1 MVKLVVQIPCY
12 DEALLLPVVI
22 AAIPR
27 RIPGVDCVEVLVI
40 DDGSTDGTAD
50 VALEAGADDV
60 VRHPV
65 NRGLAAAFRTGLG
78 EALAR
83 GADIIVNTDGD
94 NQYPQEDIPRLI
106 APLLAGEADVV
117 VGDRKPGS
125 ARHFSVSKRLLQR
138 VGSGV
143 VRLASAT
150 NVADAASGFRAY
162 TRETAIR
169 LNVLSD
175 YSYTLESLI
184 QIGAAHLRVVSVP
197 IEARPDRR
205 PSRLMRSIPHY
216 LVHSAATIL
225 RAFATYR
232 PLAVFFTL
240 GATLILLGSVGIGR
254 FVYYY
259 VTEGGGGHVQSL
271 VLSAAVFVVGFQVL
285 LIGLLADLVAANRR
299 LTEEA
304 LVRLRR
310 LELGTGTL
318 APETKRPRNT
328 RFRASAD

>member
-1 MVKLVVQIPCY
+1 MKLIVQIPCY
-12 DEALLLPVVI
+12 DEAEQLPAVL
-22 AAIPR
+22 AGIPR
-27 RIPGVDCVEVLVI
+27 RIPGVDCVEVLVV
-40 DDGSTDGTAD
+40 DDGSTDGTAE
-50 VALEAGADDV
+50 VARRAGADHV
-60 VRHPV
+60 IRHPG
-65 NRGLAAAFRTGLG
+65 NRGLAAAFRTGLDH
-78 EALAR
+78 ALALD
-83 GADIIVNTDGD
+83 ADIIVNTDGD

-117 VGDRKPGS
+117 VGDRRAGE
-125 ARHFSVSKRLLQR
+125 ARHFSASKRLLQR
-138 VGSGV
+138 LGSSV

-150 NVADAASGFRAY
+150 DVADAPSGFRAY
-162 TRETAIR
+162 TRETALR
-169 LNVLSD
+169 LNVLSG

-184 QIGAAHLRVVSVP
+184 QIGAARLRVVSVP

-205 PSRLMRSIPHY
+205 PSRLMRSVPDY
-216 LVHSAATIL
+216 LVHSAATIV

-240 GATLILLGSVGIGR
+240 GALLILLGSAGIGR

-299 LTEEA
+299 LAEET

-310 LELGTGTL
+310 LELRMG
-318 APETKRPRNT
+318 RPGEDEAVGQPGR
-328 RFRASAD
+328 RDGEA

>member
-12 DEALLLPVVI
+12 DEAVLLPTVI

-27 RIPGVDCVEVLVI
+27 RIPGVDCVEVLVV
-40 DDGSTDGTAD
+40 DDGSTDGTAE
-50 VALEAGADDV
+50 VALRAGADDV
-60 VRHPV
+60 IRHPV
-65 NRGLAAAFRTGLG
+65 NRGLAAAFRTGLDG
-78 EALAR
+78 ALAR
-83 GADIIVNTDGD
+83 GADIIVSTDGD
-94 NQYPQEDIPRLI
+94 DQYPQEDIPRLI
-106 APLLAGEADVV
+106 APILAGEADVV
-117 VGDRKPGS
+117 VGDRRPGA
-125 ARHFSVSKRLLQR
+125 ARHFSASKRLLQR
-138 VGSGV
+138 IGSGV

-150 NVADAASGFRAY
+150 DVADAASGFRAY
-162 TRETAIR
+162 TRETALR

-184 QIGAAHLRVVSVP
+184 QIGAARLRVVSVP

-216 LVHSAATIL
+216 LVHSAETIV

-240 GATLILLGSVGIGR
+240 GALLILLGSVGIGR

-259 VTEGGGGHVQSL
+259 ITEGGGGHVQSL

-310 LELGTGTL
+310 LEL
-318 APETKRPRNT
+318 
-328 RFRASAD
+328 RASAEGTGAERRRDVRLQGKR